1 MKFLVILVCL
11 TVNYLWLKDFD
22 RFDDAWFFRLRRRI
36 ESALS
41 ERAVDSGISW
51 VVPVIIIYS
60 LPLLV
65 LSIVLFAVNGMA
77 FGLLTMLVHIL
88 VLFIVFDR
96 TQPGK
101 LASEFLVRWRKGD
114 VEGCLLYMRQERL
127 ASSETALDSQAQIA
141 AFFKRN
147 LIYRCFEKIFV
158 VFFWYLLAGAL
169 GVLFSYVSHQMRDSH
184 EDGQDAR
191 QVDLMCRIT
200 YILEWLPLRLLALTF
215 SLAGNF
221 VQCFE
226 KVKLSFWE
234 FQPET
239 DSGAALHSYAG
250 CALSGLTVS
259 VSESEDPQELS
270 GLTAAEQERLIEA
283 NEIEAIQAL
292 LERSQAIWLAILAV
306 MTIFGLQTI

>member
-1 MKFLVILVCL
+1 MKFLVILICL

-22 RFDDAWFFRLRRRI
+22 RFDDTWFFRLRRRI
-36 ESALS
+36 ELAFS
-41 ERAVDSGISW
+41 ERTADSGMSW
-51 VVPVIIIYS
+51 IVPVIIIYS

-65 LSIVLFAVNGMA
+65 LGIILFAVNGMA
-77 FGLLTMLVHIL
+77 FGLLTMLVHII
-88 VLFIVFDR
+88 VLLIVLDR
-96 TQPGK
+96 TQPSK
-101 LASEFLVRWRKGD
+101 LASEFLARWRKGD
-114 VEGCLLYMRQERL
+114 IEGCLLYMRQAQL
-127 ASSETALDSQAQIA
+127 ANSKTVPDSQVQIA
-141 AFFKRN
+141 AFFKRK
-147 LIYRCFEKIFV
+147 LIHRCFEKMFV

-169 GVLFSYVSHQMRDSH
+169 AVLFSYVSYQIRDSH
-184 EDGQDAR
+184 EGGQDTR
-191 QVDLMCRIT
+191 QVNLICRVT

-234 FQPET
+234 FQPKT
-239 DSGAALHSYAG
+239 DSGTALHSYAG
-250 CALSGLTVS
+250 CALSGVNTS
-259 VSESEDPQELS
+259 VSESEDPEELS
-270 GLTAAEQERLIEA
+270 ELSADERDRLIEA

>member
-1 MKFLVILVCL
+1 MKFLVILICL

-22 RFDDAWFFRLRRRI
+22 RFDDSWFFRLRRRI

-41 ERAVDSGISW
+41 ERSGGAEFSW
-51 VVPVIIIYS
+51 IVPVVIVYAM
-60 LPLLV
+60 PLLV
-65 LSIVLFAVNGMA
+65 LSIILLAVNGIA
-77 FGLLTMLVHIL
+77 FGLPTMLVHIL
-88 VLFIVFDR
+88 VLLMVFDR

-101 LASEFLVRWRKGD
+101 LASEFLARWRKGD
-114 VEGCLLYMRQERL
+114 VEGCLLYMRHEQL
-127 ASSETALDSQAQIA
+127 ARSEAVLDSQAQIA
-141 AFFKRN
+141 AFFKRK
-147 LIYRCFEKIFV
+147 LIYRCFEKMFV
-158 VFFWYLLAGAL
+158 VFFWYLLTGAL
-169 GVLFSYVSHQMRDSH
+169 GVLFSYVSYQMRDSH
-184 EDGQDAR
+184 EDGQDSR
-191 QVDLMCRIT
+191 QVNLICRIT

-239 DSGAALHSYAG
+239 DSGAALQSYAG

-259 VSESEDPQELS
+259 VSESENSQELS
-270 GLTAAEQERLIEA
+270 EFPADERERLVEA

-292 LERSQAIWLAILAV
+292 LERSQAIWLAILALV
-306 MTIFGLQTI
+306 TIFGLQMI